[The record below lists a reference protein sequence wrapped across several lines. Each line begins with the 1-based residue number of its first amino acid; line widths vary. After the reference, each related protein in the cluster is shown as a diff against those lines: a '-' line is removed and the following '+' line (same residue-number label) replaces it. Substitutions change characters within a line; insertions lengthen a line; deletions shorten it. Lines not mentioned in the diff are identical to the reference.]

1 MTGDRLGGWPVPSV
15 SRISSREAGACA
27 LASLCVPAPCAR
39 GKGTV
44 NPTPSVMRARR
55 PQGGRSS
62 PGKTGRFR
70 SACQGR
76 RAASG
81 TSPGVYLP
89 RTATGGYNRPVG
101 LAGGIYLV
109 CSGDVRPVLGINS
122 KGHGRGGVAGTGGAG
137 HGGGVTKRKGHTGKR
152 KRPRTITERP

>member
-152 KRPRTITERP
+152 KRPRPITERP